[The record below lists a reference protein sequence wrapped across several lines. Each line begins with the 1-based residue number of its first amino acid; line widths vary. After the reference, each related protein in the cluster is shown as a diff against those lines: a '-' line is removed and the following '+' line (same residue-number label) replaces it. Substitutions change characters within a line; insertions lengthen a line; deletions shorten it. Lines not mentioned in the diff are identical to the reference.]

1 MTTNATKAS
10 YTKLQDG
17 SWGIRVPESL
27 RATAGDVVT
36 VTKASGET
44 KTETVSRVLWTGQGI
59 SLCSIQQSAA
69 SAARASGSSRRSS
82 GSRVGSCGCDCGSCY
97 PRCQCESHCNCRG
110 GNVYDC

>member
-10 YTKLQDG
+10 YTKLRDG

-36 VTKASGET
+36 VTKASGEI
-44 KTETVSRVLWTGQGI
+44 KDEIVARVLWTGQGI

-69 SAARASGSSRRSS
+69 RASGSSRRSS
-82 GSRVGSCGCDCGSCY
+82 GNRGYCDECGERAEPGT
-97 PRCQCESHCNCRG
+97 RCWETGMMH
-110 GNVYDC
+110 